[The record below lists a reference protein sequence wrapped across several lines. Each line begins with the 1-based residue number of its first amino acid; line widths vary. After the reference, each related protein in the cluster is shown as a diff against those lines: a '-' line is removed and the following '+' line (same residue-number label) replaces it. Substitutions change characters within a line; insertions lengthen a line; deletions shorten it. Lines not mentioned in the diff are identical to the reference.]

1 MSESSGLILG
11 FDPGGVGNF
20 GWSVC
25 RVDGNDLQRPLETGL
40 ANDAEDALQQVKKVV
55 GFSDPPGRP
64 QVLAAGIDAPL
75 FWGKKGNRT
84 IDGIVRCALKRT
96 EFPTPSGTV
105 QQVNSLR
112 GACLV
117 QGVLLVEYLRD
128 WQRGLPIT
136 ETHPKALLHLLRRS
150 EQPETTKLEL
160 LIKGLEAR
168 DREDERDA
176 TLSAIGAWA
185 MYKRL
190 PGWRDLYREEPN
202 PLQPFGTPVAYWM
215 LVP

>member
-1 MSESSGLILG
+1 ML
-11 FDPGGVGNF
+11 
-20 GWSVC
+20 
-25 RVDGNDLQRPLETGL
+25 
-40 ANDAEDALQQVKKVV
+40 
-55 GFSDPPGRP
+55 
-64 QVLAAGIDAPL
+64 PL
-75 FWGKKGNRT
+75 FWGKKGNRAV
-84 IDGIVRCALKRT
+84 DSAVRCALKRT

-117 QGVLLVEYLRD
+117 QGVLLARYLRD
-128 WQRGLPIT
+128 WKPVLPIT
-136 ETHPKALLHLLRRS
+136 EAHPKALRHLLLHS
-150 EQPETTKLEL
+150 GQPEMTKLARLTE
-160 LIKGLEAR
+160 GLE

-202 PLQPFGTPVAYWM
+202 PLQPVRHARSLLDANSNGDARYSATLSMRRGFPDVDGQRRQRARRYELQLFERVGVRDADVVDARQRLGVDERPGPRV
-215 LVP
+215 